1 LYGFFVIHYMN
12 KEKLMI
18 EIDIYQTIQR
28 FKKMENTIVNREI
41 IKREMDIVL
50 YSHCNNNSI
59 YNFLNKCDIENNPI
73 DSESIKLDIYIESQ
87 RGLGI
92 TLLEKFIV

>member
-1 LYGFFVIHYMN
+1 MN

-18 EIDIYQTIQR
+18 AIDIHQTIKR
-28 FKKMENTIVNREI
+28 FEKMENTLVNRET
-41 IKREMDIVL
+41 IKREMDIIL
-50 YSHCNNNSI
+50 NSHCNNNSI
-59 YNFLNKCDIENNPI
+59 YNFLNKCDLENNPI
-73 DSESIKLDIYIESQ
+73 NSESIKLDIYIESQ